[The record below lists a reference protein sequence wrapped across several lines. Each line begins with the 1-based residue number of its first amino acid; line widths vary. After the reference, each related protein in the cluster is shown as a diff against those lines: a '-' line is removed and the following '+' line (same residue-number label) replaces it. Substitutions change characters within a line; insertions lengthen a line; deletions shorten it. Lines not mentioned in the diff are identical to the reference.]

1 MEEPRIEIINKE
13 EFQAKIDLITEAFS
27 KKPRPTALVRPLADG
42 SRN

>member
-27 KKPRPTALVRPLADG
+27 KKTAAYRSGTSVG
-42 SRN
+42 GWE